1 VRLAGAVALVTGSAR
16 GIGRAIALAFA
27 REGGDLV
34 LADRRADALAGV
46 AEEIRS
52 LGRRTLA
59 HPADVSDEEQ
69 VGGLVERALGEL
81 GRLDVLVNNAGT
93 IVLPGSLE
101 GTTSEAWDTMMATN
115 ARSVF
120 LCSRAVVPGMRRQ
133 GRGRIVN
140 VASTAGLRGLP
151 ERSAYCASKHAVVG
165 FTRALALD
173 LRPHGIAVNAIC
185 PGAVDTPLTA
195 YSRPDADKSGWLQPA
210 EVAEVAVFLASDA
223 ARGMTGAI
231 VEVAGWAD

>member
-1 VRLAGAVALVTGSAR
+1 
-16 GIGRAIALAFA
+16 
-27 REGGDLV
+27 
-34 LADRRADALAGV
+34 
-46 AEEIRS
+46 
-52 LGRRTLA
+52 
-59 HPADVSDEEQ
+59 
-69 VGGLVERALGEL
+69 
-81 GRLDVLVNNAGT
+81 
-93 IVLPGSLE
+93 
-101 GTTSEAWDTMMATN
+101 MMNSN

-120 LCSRAVVPGMRRQ
+120 LCSRAVVPGMRRR

-151 ERSAYCASKHAVVG
+151 ERSAYVASKHAVVG

-195 YSRPDADKSGWLQPA
+195 YSRPDADKSAWLQPA
-210 EVAEVAVFLASDA
+210 DVAEVAVFLASDA

>member
-1 VRLAGAVALVTGSAR
+1 LRLSDTVALVTGSAR

-27 REGGDLV
+27 REGADLV
-34 LADRRADALAGV
+34 LADRRADALPGV
-46 AEEIRS
+46 ADAIRA
-52 LGRRTLA
+52 LGRRALA
-59 HPADVSDEEQ
+59 HPADVSDAAQ

-81 GRLDVLVNNAGT
+81 GRVDVLVNNAGT
-93 IVLPGSLE
+93 IVLPGGLE
-101 GTTSEAWDTMMATN
+101 ETTPEAWDTMMATN

-120 LCSRAVVPGMRRQ
+120 LCSRAVVPDMRRRRQ
-133 GRGRIVN
+133 GRIVN
-140 VASTAGLRGLP
+140 VASTAGLRPLP
-151 ERSAYCASKHAVVG
+151 DRSAYCASKHAVVG

-195 YSRPDADKSGWLQPA
+195 YSRPEADKSGWLQPA
-210 EVAEVAVFLASDA
+210 DVAEVAVFLASDA

-231 VEVAGWAD
+231 VEVAGWEG

>member
-1 VRLAGAVALVTGSAR
+1 MRLAETVALVTGSAR

-27 REGGDLV
+27 RAGADLD
-34 LADRRADALAGV
+34 LADRRVDALPGV
-46 AEEIRS
+46 AEAIRS
-52 LGRRTLA
+52 LGRRALA
-59 HPADVSDEEQ
+59 HPADVSDEGQ
-69 VGGLVERALGEL
+69 VGILVERALGEV
-81 GRLDVLVNNAGT
+81 GRVDVLVNNAGT

-101 GTTSEAWDTMMATN
+101 GTTPEAWDTMMATN

-120 LCSRAVVPGMRRQ
+120 LCSRAVVPGMRRR

-140 VASTAGLRGLP
+140 VASTAGLRPVP

-195 YSRPDADKSGWLQPA
+195 YSRPEADKSGWLQPA
-210 EVAEVAVFLASDA
+210 DVAEVAVFLASDA
-223 ARGMTGAI
+223 ARGMTGAV